1 VLRFAATGARRL
13 GARSHGMPVFSE
25 LRYFLTRRA
34 KLFTG
39 ILALLLFWIAASA
52 TIAGMLLYHILYVPR
67 MLANLDTSLLPG
79 QPVKVTF
86 AVPERGVREGWFFP
100 GARGGPTAIVC
111 HGYQSQ
117 RADVLTLVTAL
128 QEHQFNVFTFDF
140 TGHGSS
146 PGVTTLGYHEAGELL
161 AAIQALAKRDDVD
174 PKRFGIWGTD
184 MGAYAALSAAISD
197 PRIALVVADS
207 AYDDPR
213 DLVRLELD
221 RSGLEWLPLV
231 RRFAVLG
238 FEQFNRGFRHQRP
251 LIAGLG
257 RLKGVSKLFIESSDN
272 PVLAASTRSLFAHAP
287 DPRQQL
293 EEKASY
299 ADMASDERRAY
310 ESAIV
315 NFFLQNL
322 PPTAATA
329 R

>member
-1 VLRFAATGARRL
+1 
-13 GARSHGMPVFSE
+13 MPVFSE
-25 LRYFLTRRA
+25 LRYFLKRRA
-34 KLFTG
+34 KLITG
-39 ILALLLFWIAASA
+39 ILALLLFWFAASA
-52 TIAGMLLYHILYVPR
+52 TIAGMLVYHILYIPR
-67 MLANLDTSLLPG
+67 MLANLDTSLFPG
-79 QPVKVTF
+79 QPLKVSFT
-86 AVPERGVREGWFFP
+86 VPERGMREGWFFP
-100 GARGGPTAIVC
+100 GARGGPTAVVC

-140 TGHGSS
+140 SGHGSS
-146 PGVTTLGYHEAGELL
+146 QGVTTLGYREAGELL

-184 MGAYAALSAAISD
+184 MGGYAALSAAISD
-197 PRIALVVADS
+197 PRVALVVVDS
-207 AYDDPR
+207 AYNDPR
-213 DLVRLELD
+213 DLVRLEVD

-231 RRFAVLG
+231 RRFAVFG
-238 FEQFNRGFRHQRP
+238 FEQFNRDYRHQRP
-251 LIAGLG
+251 LADGLG
-257 RLKGVSKLFIESSDN
+257 RLKGVPKLFIESSDK
-272 PVLAASTRSLFAHAP
+272 PVLAASTRSLFTRAP
-287 DPRQQL
+287 DPRQEL

-322 PPTAATA
+322 SPTAATA

>member
-1 VLRFAATGARRL
+1 
-13 GARSHGMPVFSE
+13 MPVFSE

-34 KLFTG
+34 KLITG
-39 ILALLLFWIAASA
+39 ILALLLFWFAASA
-52 TIAGMLLYHILYVPR
+52 TIAGMLLYHILSIPR

-79 QPVKVTF
+79 QPVKVSFT
-86 AVPERGVREGWFFP
+86 VPERGMREGWFFP

-140 TGHGSS
+140 SGHGSS
-146 PGVTTLGYHEAGELL
+146 QGVTTLGYREAGELL

-184 MGAYAALSAAISD
+184 MGGYAALSAAISD
-197 PRIALVVADS
+197 PRVALVVVDS

-213 DLVRLELD
+213 DLVRLEVN

-231 RRFAVLG
+231 RRLAMFG
-238 FEQFNRGFRHQRP
+238 FVQLNRDYRRQRP
-251 LIAGLG
+251 LTDGLG
-257 RLKGVSKLFIESSDN
+257 RLKGVPKLFIESSDK
-272 PVLAASTRSLFAHAP
+272 PVLAASTRSLFTRAP
-287 DPRQQL
+287 DPRQEL

-299 ADMASDERRAY
+299 TDMAADERRAY

-315 NFFLQNL
+315 NFFLRNF
-322 PPTAATA
+322 PPTAPPAS
-329 R
+329 